1 MVDLRGKIM
10 QQTVLVT
17 GATGFL
23 GSHLV
28 KELLKK
34 GYQVIILKRSFS
46 DTSRIDAVL
55 SQLTVYDLDKCAIEQ
70 PFRDFDKINAV
81 VHTATV
87 YGRNQEKVTE
97 VFAGNTVFPLSLL
110 QAAVDFQ
117 SEIFINTDTSVDK
130 SLNFYALS
138 KKQFQEWGE
147 RFANLG
153 KICFVNIELEQM
165 FGPGDDESK
174 FPTYVIKQCL
184 GNAPLLEMTPG
195 EQKRD
200 FIHIDD
206 VVSAYL
212 LLLEKAT
219 EQVALF
225 QEYDLG
231 SGQAISMREYV
242 EMVKRLTG
250 ADTELKF
257 GAREYRENE
266 IMFSQADLTAL
277 SNLGWK
283 PSYELENG
291 LQKTISW
298 YAQD

>member
-1 MVDLRGKIM
+1 M

-55 SQLTVYDLDKCAIEQ
+55 PQLTVYDVDKCAIEQ
-70 PFRDFDKINAV
+70 PFRDFEKIHAV

-117 SEIFINTDTSVDK
+117 SEIFINTDTYFNKGEVLYNYLSG
-130 SLNFYALS
+130 YCLS
-138 KKQFQEWGE
+138 KRHFGEWGQMV
-147 RFANLG
+147 AQSG
-153 KICFVNIELEQM
+153 KICFANIRLEHL
-165 FGPGDDESK
+165 FGAGDADSK
-174 FPTYVIKQCL
+174 FTTYVIQQCL
-184 GNAPLLEMTPG
+184 KNVPQLELTPG
-195 EQKRD
+195 EQMRD
-200 FIHIDD
+200 FIHVEDA
-206 VVSAYL
+206 VSAYV
-212 LLLEKAT
+212 LLLEKAC
-219 EQVALF
+219 QQGDRYL
-225 QEYDLG
+225 EYELG
-231 SGQAISMREYV
+231 TGKVTSIREYV

-257 GAREYRENE
+257 GARAYREDE
-266 IMFSQADLTAL
+266 IMHSVANIEPLVK
-277 SNLGWK
+277 LGWK
-283 PSYELENG
+283 PKANFAERLN
-291 LQKTISW
+291 QTIEVEKI
-298 YAQD
+298 A

>member
-1 MVDLRGKIM
+1 M

-28 KELLKK
+28 KELLEK
-34 GYQVIILKRSFS
+34 GYKVIILKRSFS
-46 DTSRIDAVL
+46 DTNRINAVL
-55 SQLTVYDLDKCAIEQ
+55 PQLTVYDLDKCEIEQ
-70 PFRDFDKINAV
+70 PFRDFAKINAV

-87 YGRNQEKVTE
+87 YGRNQERVSE
-97 VFAGNTVFPLSLL
+97 VVAGNTVFPLGLL

-117 SEIFINTDTSVDK
+117 SDVFINTDTSVDK

-138 KKQFQEWGE
+138 KKQFREWGE
-147 RFANLG
+147 RFALLG

-165 FGPGDDESK
+165 FGPGDDDSK
-174 FPTYVIKQCL
+174 FPTYVITQCL
-184 GNAPLLEMTPG
+184 GNAPLLETTPG

-200 FIHIDD
+200 FIYIDD

-219 EQVALF
+219 QQEMLF

-231 SGQAISMREYV
+231 SGKAIAMREYV
-242 EMVKRLTG
+242 DLVKSMTG
-250 ADTELKF
+250 ANTELKF
-257 GAREYRENE
+257 GARAYRENE
-266 IMFSQADLTAL
+266 IMFSQANLTAL
-277 SNLGWK
+277 SNLGWM
-283 PSYELENG
+283 PSYTLEEG
-291 LQKTISW
+291 LKPTIAW
-298 YAQD
+298 YAQEKIRK